1 VTTPPPLSLPF
12 RIATYS
18 TLLLAC
24 VALGYSEYDLVPE
37 SIAFMVVVVVS
48 LIASFF
54 LEGRLALGLGK
65 ANLLGLGIGIVAVGW
80 LAVKFSQ
87 PTSSALVHLAW
98 PANLLPYIGP
108 VVMILIPAKLFR
120 PKHVGDWWTM
130 QGIALAS
137 VVLASS
143 MSDDPF
149 FLVLV
154 ALYAFAATWSLSLLL
169 SNCSTG
175 AISPLPGK
183 VGPRSEILPGYP
195 SRNADGERGAWW
207 RAALWLGAAS
217 LVSLPIFFLSPRS
230 SGERWAFTKSRIETG
245 YNPESSHDMGKVGD
259 LDTNNSEIAF
269 EVLAANRDGSAKNDF
284 DPGQLWR
291 GSAYSEYK
299 NGSWARTAYASGYGA
314 RFRTAPPPAAYRAPD
329 LGDTQYDLEFLGSEK
344 VAGPVLSSPIFW
356 ADDQETPVSVASG
369 TRQAWPPLYD
379 GSFIS
384 PRFGARVRQHYVQ
397 RTRAPSEPG
406 LGPAME
412 PSGSGTPALAEPE
425 RAVLTKMGI
434 PRIREWAVEL
444 LKKYVADGR
453 LPQATIDTADRRAS
467 FALHPDH
474 HEAVAR
480 MFRDHFL
487 YSGEFEYSTK
497 LRRVDRKIDPIEDF
511 LWNSK
516 SGHCERFAAGLALAL
531 RSLGIAA
538 QFVVGFKG
546 CEFSEDGKILIRQE
560 HAHAWVEVMVPRAA
574 PAGFSFKNPE
584 NRKADRV
591 WHWLTLDPTPGGAT
605 EVQKSGNWFDEARQK
620 GVSFLNDFIIGYN
633 PKKREEAV
641 EAVSGSIVDGSLYFF
656 GAVGAIAFLLALR
669 RRIAQRRRDQFVEP
683 QSELPWY
690 RDYLAVLRDYGQFP
704 AAGETPKE
712 FADRVGEYL
721 RSTPAASSA
730 ALPAFVS
737 SKLYRVRYAGS
748 SLAASEESD
757 IAAAVAALA
766 DALKSL
772 PNR

>member
-1 VTTPPPLSLPF
+1 MTPPPPLSLPF

-37 SIAFMVVVVVS
+37 SIAFMAVVILS

-54 LEGRLALGLGK
+54 LEGRVALGLGK

-80 LAVKFSQ
+80 LAVKFTR
-87 PTSSALVHLAW
+87 PTSSALAHLAW
-98 PANLLPYIGP
+98 PANLLPYLGP

-130 QGIALAS
+130 QGIGLAT

-154 ALYAFAATWSLSLLL
+154 ALYALAATWSLSLLL
-169 SNCSTG
+169 SNRSTG
-175 AISPLPGK
+175 AIPPLPGK
-183 VGPRSEILPGYP
+183 AISRPQILQGNAP
-195 SRNADGERGAWW
+195 RNADGERGAWY
-207 RAALWLGAAS
+207 RSLLWLGAACV
-217 LVSLPIFFLSPRS
+217 VSLPIFFLSPRS
-230 SGERWAFTKSRIETG
+230 SGERWAFAKSRIETG
-245 YNPESSHDMGKVGD
+245 YNPESVHDMGKVGD
-259 LDTNNSEIAF
+259 LETTNSEIAF
-269 EVLAANRDGSAKNDF
+269 EVRAENRDGSPKNDF

-291 GSAYSEYK
+291 GLAYSEYAG
-299 NGSWARTAYASGYGA
+299 GSWARKSYVSGYGSQL
-314 RFRTAPPPAAYRAPD
+314 RTASPYRAPG
-329 LGDTQYDLEFLGSEK
+329 LGDSQYDLEFLGSEK
-344 VAGPVLSSPIFW
+344 VAGPVLSTPIFW
-356 ADDQETPVSVASG
+356 ADDREAPVAG
-369 TRQAWPPLYD
+369 AGDNRQAWSPLYD
-379 GSFIS
+379 GSFI
-384 PRFGARVRQHYVQ
+384 PPAKFGARVRQHYTQ

-412 PSGSGTPALAEPE
+412 PSGSGTPGLAEPE
-425 RAVLTKMGI
+425 RAVLAKMEI
-434 PRIREWAVEL
+434 PRIREWAVNL
-444 LKKYVADGR
+444 LKKYVADGS
-453 LPQATIDTADRRAS
+453 LPQAALDTADRRAS

-480 MFRDHFL
+480 AFRDHFL
-487 YSGEFEYSTK
+487 NSGEFEYSTK

-511 LWNSK
+511 LWNGK
-516 SGHCERFAAGLALAL
+516 AGHCERFAAGLALAL

-546 CEFSEDGKILIRQE
+546 YDSADDGKILIRQE

-574 PAGFSFKNPE
+574 PAGFPFKNPE
-584 NRKADRV
+584 NRKAERV
-591 WHWLTLDPTPGGAT
+591 WHWLTLDPTPGGAPA
-605 EVQKSGNWFDEARQK
+605 VQKNGNWFDEARQL

-641 EAVSGSIVDGSLYFF
+641 EAIRDGIVEWSLDFLVAA
-656 GAVGAIAFLLALR
+656 GAVALLVALR
-669 RRIAQRRRDQFVEP
+669 RKFARRCRDRLAEP
-683 QSELPWY
+683 ESDLPWY
-690 RDYLAVLRDYGQFP
+690 RDYLAALQAHGQFP

-712 FADRVGEYL
+712 FADRAGEYL
-721 RSTPAASSA
+721 RSTPAASA
-730 ALPAFVS
+730 AAVPAFVS

-748 SLAASEESD
+748 SLAAPEESE

-766 DALKSL
+766 AALKSL
-772 PNR
+772 PSR

>member
-1 VTTPPPLSLPF
+1 MTPPPPLSLPF

-37 SIAFMVVVVVS
+37 SIAFMAVVVLS

-80 LAVKFSQ
+80 LAVKFTR
-87 PTSSALVHLAW
+87 PTSSALAHLAW
-98 PANLLPYIGP
+98 PANLLPYLGP

-130 QGIALAS
+130 QGIGLAT

-154 ALYAFAATWSLSLLL
+154 ALYALAATWSLSLFL
-169 SNCSTG
+169 SNRSTG
-175 AISPLPGK
+175 AIPPLPGK
-183 VGPRSEILPGYP
+183 VVPRPQTLSGYS
-195 SRNADGERGAWW
+195 SRNTDGERGAWY
-207 RAALWLGAAS
+207 RALLWLGAAG

-230 SGERWAFTKSRIETG
+230 SGERWAFAKSRIETA
-245 YNPESSHDMGKVGD
+245 YNPESTHDMGKVGD
-259 LDTNNSEIAF
+259 LDSNNSEIAF
-269 EVLAANRDGSAKNDF
+269 EVSASNRDGSPKNDF
-284 DPGQLWR
+284 DPDQLWR
-291 GSAYSEYK
+291 GSAYSEYAG
-299 NGSWARTAYASGYGA
+299 GSWARKPYASRYDS
-314 RFRTAPPPAAYRAPD
+314 RFRTAFPPTAYLAPD
-329 LGDTQYDLEFLGSEK
+329 LGDGQYDLEFLGSEK
-344 VAGPVLSSPIFW
+344 VAGPVLSTPVFW
-356 ADDQETPVSVASG
+356 ADDLEAPVAG
-369 TRQAWPPLYD
+369 AGANRRAWSPLYD
-379 GSFIS
+379 GSFI
-384 PRFGARVRQHYVQ
+384 PPAKFGARQHYFQ
-397 RTRAPSEPG
+397 RTRTPSEPG
-406 LGPAME
+406 LGSAME
-412 PSGSGTPALAEPE
+412 PSGSGTPGLAEPE
-425 RAVLTKMGI
+425 RAVLAKMEI
-434 PRIREWAVEL
+434 PRIREWAVDL
-444 LKKYVADGR
+444 LKKCVADGR
-453 LPQATIDTADRRAS
+453 LSQAVIDTADRRAS

-480 MFRDHFL
+480 AFRDHFL
-487 YSGEFEYSTK
+487 NSGEFEYSTK

-511 LWNSK
+511 LWNGK

-531 RSLGIAA
+531 RSVGIAA

-546 CEFSEDGKILIRQE
+546 YDTADDGKILIRQE

-574 PAGFSFKNPE
+574 PASFPFKNPE
-584 NRKADRV
+584 NRKAERV

-605 EVQKSGNWFDEARQK
+605 AVQKSGNWFDEARQF

-641 EAVSGSIVDGSLYFF
+641 EAIRGGIVEWSLYFLGAA
-656 GAVGAIAFLLALR
+656 GAVALLVALR
-669 RRIAQRRRDQFVEP
+669 RKFARRRRDRRAEP
-683 QSELPWY
+683 ESDLPWY
-690 RDYLAVLRDYGQFP
+690 RDYLAALRAHGQFP

-712 FADRVGEYL
+712 FADRAGEYL
-721 RSTPAASSA
+721 RSTPATSA
-730 ALPAFVS
+730 AAVPAFLS

-748 SLAASEESD
+748 SLAAPEESE

-766 DALKSL
+766 AALKSL
-772 PNR
+772 PSR